1 MILSRPRNTSLN
13 WFIPAFVNRMVGS
26 CAGMREEEG
35 TRWCPRS
42 AKKRRNSSRIQVEVR
57 GLPVI
62 GRPRGRAIISSRRG
76 RPYGRG
82 LLLSGAAG
90 AMGARQVE
98 DRAALT
104 GGPSAGVLETALEGA
119 LHLALR
125 HVGGRF
131 DSLQLQLELVRIA
144 GAAERLLH
152 GDEVFLEQAVDRLVE
167 GLHAILRRALRDRLV
182 DQLGLVLVLDAV
194 AHEVGDTQDLHRRH
208 AEIGRASCRERV

>member
-1 MILSRPRNTSLN
+1 
-13 WFIPAFVNRMVGS
+13 MVGS
-26 CAGMREEEG
+26 CAGMREDEG

-144 GAAERLLH
+144 GAAEDRKSTRLNSSH
-152 GDEVFLEQAVDRLVE
+152 DQISYAVFCLKKKRHDR
-167 GLHAILRRALRDRLV
+167 ADPCC
-182 DQLGLVLVLDAV
+182 
-194 AHEVGDTQDLHRRH
+194 
-208 AEIGRASCRERV
+208 SS